1 MKGEHPREASYVV
14 AGKEAVDAGVIFV
27 VAAGN
32 SNQTQVTPTDPDY
45 NNYWNDTTNS
55 GVGVALTE
63 CMHTEFGYDV
73 YNTLNRRGWLKAIG
87 AAGTGANT
95 IYPAINIG
103 ALDDQIQSGG
113 TGGSNSGGRPTDYK
127 EKIVNYSD
135 RGSGIDCYA
144 AADDTL
150 SAMEEVVL

>member
-1 MKGEHPREASYVV
+1 MA
-14 AGKEAVDAGVIFV
+14 
-27 VAAGN
+27 
-32 SNQTQVTPTDPDY
+32 Q
-45 NNYWNDTTNS
+45 
-55 GVGVALTE
+55 
-63 CMHTEFGYDV
+63 
-73 YNTLNRRGWLKAIG
+73 AIG

-144 AADDTL
+144 QQMIPFQL
-150 SAMEEVVL
+150 MEEVVL